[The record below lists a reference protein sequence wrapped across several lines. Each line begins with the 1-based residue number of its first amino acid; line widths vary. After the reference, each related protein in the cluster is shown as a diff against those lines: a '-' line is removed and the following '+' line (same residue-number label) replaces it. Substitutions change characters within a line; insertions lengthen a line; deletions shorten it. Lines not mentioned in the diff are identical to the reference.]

1 MNNLKKCDLWNVQIP
16 RANNFISSIDK
27 DEELV
32 MHSRSNNIE
41 IMINDK
47 ADKFVKKNLWLN

>member
-1 MNNLKKCDLWNVQIP
+1 MSNLKKCDLWNVQIT

-47 ADKFVKKNLWLN
+47 TDKFVKKNLWLN

>member
-1 MNNLKKCDLWNVQIP
+1 MNNLKKCDLWNVQIT

-47 ADKFVKKNLWLN
+47 ADKFVKKIFD

>member
-1 MNNLKKCDLWNVQIP
+1 MNNLKKCDLWNVQIT

-47 ADKFVKKNLWLN
+47 TDKFVEKNLWLN